1 MLETM
6 KAVYEKIQEDE
17 KEFGV
22 TLEAM
27 KTLTP
32 SEVKLDQDFDP
43 LSREKSYVFVQLQEM
58 DA

>member
-1 MLETM
+1 M